1 MVMNPKADKTETGQ
15 ERPPSEEADERRFNE
30 TVRNLLNTPPK
41 PHKAKDGERV
51 IKPSKPA
58 AKREDR

>member
-1 MVMNPKADKTETGQ
+1 MNSKKPAPTREQ
-15 ERPPSEEADERRFNE
+15 ERSHAEEATERLFNE
-30 TVRNLLNTPPK
+30 TVRNLLNTPHK

-51 IKPSKPA
+51 IKPSKSA